1 MKKKIKKILK
11 NIIIKKKC
19 KNKKVK
25 WDKSCIFSIND
36 FDCEGMNV
44 FHENTTFIGKIGFG
58 SYIGSNCNIN
68 ATIGRFCSISSNVI
82 TINGVHPSKM
92 FVSTSPCFFST
103 AKQNGF
109 TFVNENIFDEN
120 IYADNENHLVTIGND
135 VWIGSNVLI
144 LPGIHISD
152 GAIIAAGAVV
162 TKDVKPY
169 QIVGGVPAK
178 EIRKRFTDEQIEK
191 LLKIQWWNKDISW
204 IKKYAS
210 KFRNIDDFLNY
221 FDGGKNNENM

>member
-1 MKKKIKKILK
+1 MFFSFRKEENNEKKIKKILK

-82 TINGVHPSKM
+82 TINGVHLSKM
-92 FVSTSPCFFST
+92 FVSTFPCFLVRQSKMDLLLLMKIFLM
-103 AKQNGF
+103 K
-109 TFVNENIFDEN
+109 TFM
-120 IYADNENHLVTIGND
+120 LTMK
-135 VWIGSNVLI
+135 
-144 LPGIHISD
+144 
-152 GAIIAAGAVV
+152 II
-162 TKDVKPY
+162 
-169 QIVGGVPAK
+169 
-178 EIRKRFTDEQIEK
+178 
-191 LLKIQWWNKDISW
+191 
-204 IKKYAS
+204 
-210 KFRNIDDFLNY
+210 
-221 FDGGKNNENM
+221 